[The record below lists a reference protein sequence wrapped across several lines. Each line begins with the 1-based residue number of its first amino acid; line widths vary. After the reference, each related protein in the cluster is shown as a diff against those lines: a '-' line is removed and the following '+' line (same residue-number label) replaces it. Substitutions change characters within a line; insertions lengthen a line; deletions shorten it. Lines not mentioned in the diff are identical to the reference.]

1 MYRSQS
7 TTQTQPQ
14 TQTLP
19 ERLYLLCHTV
29 DKGTFELTGLQGR
42 GQLLRAAALT
52 ELALAGLL
60 TARRGKVARRAT
72 NPPGDP
78 FLTEVWHDL
87 PTEKAKHWLQFV
99 HNKAHTA
106 EKPIREQLA
115 ATGAITVQHERRL
128 GLLAVD
134 RVTVNEPRQVLALQ
148 ERVRNTVLCGP
159 DPAMVPVDELT
170 MAVFAAEAEVTS
182 VFSGNELRTH
192 KQAFKAL
199 ATQYDSVVPGLRK
212 ALRDSYLSSRAV
224 GGGWGR

>member
-1 MYRSQS
+1 MHQP
-7 TTQTQPQ
+7 QPQ
-14 TQTLP
+14 TQTQSLP
-19 ERLYLLCHTV
+19 QRLYLLCYTA
-29 DKGTFELTGLQGR
+29 DKGKFELTNLQGR

-60 TARRGKVARRAT
+60 SARGGKVARHAA

-78 FLTEVWHDL
+78 FLAEVWHDL
-87 PTEKAKHWLQFV
+87 PTEKAKRWLQFV

-115 ATGAITVQHERRL
+115 ATGAITVRHEKRL

-134 RVTVNEPRQVLALQ
+134 RVTVNEPQQVLALQ
-148 ERVRNTVLCGP
+148 ERVRNTVLRGP
-159 DPAMVPVDELT
+159 DPATVPVDELT
-170 MAVFAAEAEVTS
+170 MAVFAAEVEVTS
-182 VFSGNELRTH
+182 VFSGSELRTH

-199 ATQYDSVVPGLRK
+199 ATRYDSVVPGLRT